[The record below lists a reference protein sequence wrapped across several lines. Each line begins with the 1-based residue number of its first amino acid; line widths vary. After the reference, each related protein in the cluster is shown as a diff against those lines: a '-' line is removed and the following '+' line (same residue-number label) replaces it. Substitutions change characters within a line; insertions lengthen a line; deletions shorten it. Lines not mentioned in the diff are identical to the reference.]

1 MFHQNFCQNQFRG
14 NSFFGKTDKSSLLLT
29 IFPLHYIFCVYFQL
43 PLLLDPTKILFYL
56 CVRVL
61 DVDIYVRMYWSQ
73 NEKSETKTGEEEN
86 NGESLRGLEAIGEI
100 KGRRKKRTRKKVN
113 KLEMGKFYF

>member
-1 MFHQNFCQNQFRG
+1 M
-14 NSFFGKTDKSSLLLT
+14 
-29 IFPLHYIFCVYFQL
+29 
-43 PLLLDPTKILFYL
+43 
-56 CVRVL
+56 RVL

-100 KGRRKKRTRKKVN
+100 KGRRKK
-113 KLEMGKFYF
+113 